1 MMMCLE
7 DSKLALVYARVGKGE
22 PVLADIGTSE
32 NPTGIGRFEKMHIYC
47 SDGMIT
53 SLFRDNEHA
62 YRLCKSV
69 NK

>member
-32 NPTGIGRFEKMHIYC
+32 NPTGIGTFKKMQIC
-47 SDGMIT
+47 TLAGIIPA
-53 SLFRDNEHA
+53 FA
-62 YRLCKSV
+62 
-69 NK
+69 